1 MDSKLLNNVN
11 IFIRKLNQYLW
22 LACLLLTHAPLADA
36 DESKSP
42 TLRYNLGGTSAW
54 IPYGYF
60 GDPNRQGIFAD
71 IVHAIMQH
79 AKISYEFFYYPP
91 KRAELAMEVGKLDFD
106 FMSTDWV
113 KDGDMGDEFVTTI
126 PIFELT
132 EYIVTLPKNAAKFA
146 QPQAIYGK
154 RVGTVAGYSYYDDN
168 KFKRVDFLSESKLI
182 EGLAK
187 QRFDAVILEGFTASY
202 WANFHEVNITF
213 AALHSHGSIVIRL
226 RKEHQNLI
234 NNFNNAI
241 VFLQQNGQIQ
251 KIMQSYNVQ

>member
-1 MDSKLLNNVN
+1 MDKKLLNNMK
-11 IFIRKLNQYLW
+11 IFIRKLTQYFW
-22 LACLLLTHAPLADA
+22 LACLLLTAAPLAYA
-36 DESKSP
+36 DEPQLP

-60 GDPNRQGIFAD
+60 GDPNKQGIFAD

-113 KDGDMGDEFVTTI
+113 KDGNMGDEFVTTI
-126 PIFELT
+126 PLFELK
-132 EYIVTLPKNAAKFA
+132 EYIVTLPANAANFA

-154 RVGTVAGYSYYDDN
+154 RVGTIAGYSYHDDN
-168 KFKRVDFLSESKLI
+168 KFTRVDFLSESKLI

-187 QRFDAVILEGFTASY
+187 QRFDAVILEGVTASY
-202 WANFHEVNITF
+202 WAKVHEVNITF
-213 AALHSHGSIVIRL
+213 AALHSHGDMVIRL
-226 RKEHQNLI
+226 RKEHRNLI
-234 NNFNNAI
+234 TDFNEAI
-241 VFLQQNGQIQ
+241 VFLQQSGELQ
-251 KIMQSYNVQ
+251 KIMQSYNLQ